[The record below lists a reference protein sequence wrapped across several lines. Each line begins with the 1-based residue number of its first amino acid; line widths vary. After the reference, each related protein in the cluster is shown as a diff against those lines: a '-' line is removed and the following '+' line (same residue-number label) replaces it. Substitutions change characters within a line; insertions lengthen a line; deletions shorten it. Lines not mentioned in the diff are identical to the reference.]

1 MQVRDFKKTTSGF
14 IHGFR
19 YNIRALHRVSEEK
32 YHGQAW
38 PSREISAT
46 PEALVGEVI
55 KRVNSSSALW
65 QQFGFL
71 CDLIVVSDHG
81 AQARYYEELPIG
93 YVGDSEFGRHKQYY
107 TVTLEYGP
115 EHAFSDPF
123 NVMRIERHDVENAN
137 QSNFLHPIV
146 RRFSGPELI
155 SEHHVI
161 EDFAAQ
167 WLEDVHIQPLQRYFS
182 EDVMSAVRSK

>member
-1 MQVRDFKKTTSGF
+1 M
-14 IHGFR
+14 
-19 YNIRALHRVSEEK
+19 
-32 YHGQAW
+32 
-38 PSREISAT
+38 
-46 PEALVGEVI
+46 
-55 KRVNSSSALW
+55 
-65 QQFGFL
+65 
-71 CDLIVVSDHG
+71 
-81 AQARYYEELPIG
+81 
-93 YVGDSEFGRHKQYY
+93 GDSEFGRHKQYY